1 MSAARLYLMA
11 LMLACVSGFRIP
23 LDRRWGEPSKRRCS
37 PRHVGMPRGA
47 CKHSGAT
54 SLSCGQPQEK
64 EEMQSQSLERR
75 ARLMLG
81 RGSSTIIFAALLLL
95 VPLSLGVAAFLG
107 LDIQLPGLGRDVNRG
122 AGTPLDMRE
131 VSQLMRD
138 EQLKRTTLDAWRTDG
153 RGQPVEEVRE
163 EEALL
168 RVITGGEMRVK

>member
-1 MSAARLYLMA
+1 
-11 LMLACVSGFRIP
+11 
-23 LDRRWGEPSKRRCS
+23 
-37 PRHVGMPRGA
+37 
-47 CKHSGAT
+47 
-54 SLSCGQPQEK
+54 
-64 EEMQSQSLERR
+64 MQSQSLERR

-122 AGTPLDMRE
+122 AGAPLDMRE

-138 EQLKRTTLDAWRTDG
+138 EQLKRTTLDTWRTDG